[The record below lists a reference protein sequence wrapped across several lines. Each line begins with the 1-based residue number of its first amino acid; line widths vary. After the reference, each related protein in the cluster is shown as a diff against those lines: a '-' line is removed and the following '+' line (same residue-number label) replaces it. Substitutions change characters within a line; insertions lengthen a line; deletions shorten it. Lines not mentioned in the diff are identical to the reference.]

1 MAAMPD
7 FANNRELKHYCPD
20 FRPVRRALRA
30 LGARREAPRTQ
41 VDTYYRLPAQP
52 VGRLPAHPGGR
63 LPAQPGGQ
71 LPEQP
76 GPRWRLKLRVER
88 GRRMLVHYADAYDAD
103 VRSVRYALADVPD
116 PAVGRMLAS
125 ALGVSVVVRKRREQ
139 WHAHRT
145 LFNLDTIEGVGRVFE
160 AEVAADDPAEA
171 EALIAR
177 YRALFG
183 AYLGPAVGASN
194 EDLLA

>member
-52 VGRLPAHPGGR
+52 
-63 LPAQPGGQ
+63 
-71 LPEQP
+71 

-88 GRRMLVHYADAYDAD
+88 GRRTLVHYADAYDAGL
-103 VRSVRYALADVPD
+103 RSVRYALADVPD
-116 PAVGRMLAS
+116 PAVGRMLAA

-139 WHAHRT
+139 WHAPRT
-145 LFNLDTIEGVGRVFE
+145 LFNLDTIEGVGKVFE

-171 EALIAR
+171 DALIAR
-177 YRALFG
+177 YQALFG
-183 AYLGPAVGASN
+183 AYLGPPVGASN

>member
-1 MAAMPD
+1 MPD

-30 LGARREAPRTQ
+30 RGARREPPRTQ
-41 VDTYYRLPAQP
+41 VDTYYR
-52 VGRLPAHPGGR
+52 
-63 LPAQPGGQ
+63 

-88 GRRMLVHYADAYDAD
+88 GRRTLVHYADSYDAG
-103 VRSVRYALADVPD
+103 VRSVRYALVDVPD

-139 WHAHRT
+139 WHAPRT
-145 LFNLDTIEGVGRVFE
+145 LFNLDTIDGVGNVFE
-160 AEVAADDPAEA
+160 AEVAADDQAEA
-171 EALIAR
+171 DALIAR

-183 AYLGPAVGASN
+183 AYLGPPVGASN

>member
-1 MAAMPD
+1 MPD

-30 LGARREAPRTQ
+30 LGARPEPPRTQ
-41 VDTYYRLPAQP
+41 VDTYFR
-52 VGRLPAHPGGR
+52 
-63 LPAQPGGQ
+63 

-88 GRRMLVHYADAYDAD
+88 GRRMLVHYTDAYDAD
-103 VRSVRYALADVPD
+103 VRSVRYALADVAD

-125 ALGVSVVVRKRREQ
+125 ALGVSAVVRKRREQ
-139 WHAHRT
+139 WHAPRT

-171 EALIAR
+171 EALIAH

-183 AYLGPAVGASN
+183 PHLGPPVGTSN
-194 EDLLA
+194 EDLLRP

>member
-1 MAAMPD
+1 MPD

-20 FRPVRRALRA
+20 FRQVRRVLRS
-30 LGARREAPRTQ
+30 LGARREPPRTQ
-41 VDTYYRLPAQP
+41 VDTYYRLP
-52 VGRLPAHPGGR
+52 H
-63 LPAQPGGQ
+63 Q
-71 LPEQP
+71 LQGQP

-88 GRRMLVHYADAYDAD
+88 GRRTLVHYADAYDAD
-103 VRSVRYALADVPD
+103 VRTVRYALADVTD
-116 PAVGRMLAS
+116 AAVGGMLAA
-125 ALGVSVVVRKRREQ
+125 ALGVSAVVRKRREQ

-177 YRALFG
+177 YRALFD
-183 AYLGPAVGASN
+183 AYLGPSVGASN
-194 EDLLA
+194 EDLLAQ

>member
-1 MAAMPD
+1 MPD
-7 FANNRELKHYCPD
+7 FVNNRELKHYCPD
-20 FRPVRRALRA
+20 FRPVRRVLRD
-30 LGARREAPRTQ
+30 LDARREPPRTQ
-41 VDTYYRLPAQP
+41 VDTYYRLPEQ
-52 VGRLPAHPGGR
+52 L
-63 LPAQPGGQ
+63 QGQ
-71 LPEQP
+71 A

-88 GRRMLVHYADAYDAD
+88 GRRTLVHYADSYDGD
-103 VRSVRYALADVPD
+103 DRSVRYALAEVGD

-177 YRALFG
+177 YKALFG
-183 AYLGPAVGASN
+183 PYLGPPVGASN
-194 EDLLA
+194 EDLLAPS

>member
-1 MAAMPD
+1 MPD

-20 FRPVRRALRA
+20 FRPVRRVLRS
-30 LGARREAPRTQ
+30 LGARREPPRTQ
-41 VDTYYRLPAQP
+41 VDTYFR
-52 VGRLPAHPGGR
+52 
-63 LPAQPGGQ
+63 

-88 GRRMLVHYADAYDAD
+88 GRRTLVHYADAYDAD
-103 VRSVRYALADVPD
+103 VRSVRYALADVTE
-116 PAVGRMLAS
+116 PAVGRMLAA
-125 ALGVSVVVRKRREQ
+125 ALGVSAVVRKRREQ

-145 LFNLDTIEGVGRVFE
+145 LFNLDTIEGAGRVFE

-177 YRALFG
+177 YKTLFG
-183 AYLGPAVGASN
+183 AYLGLPVGASN
-194 EDLLA
+194 EDLLRP

>member
-30 LGARREAPRTQ
+30 LGARREPPRTQ
-41 VDTYYRLPAQP
+41 VDTYYRLPAQ
-52 VGRLPAHPGGR
+52 PGGR

-88 GRRMLVHYADAYDAD
+88 GRRTLVHYADAYHAG

-116 PAVGRMLAS
+116 PAVGRMLAA

-139 WHAHRT
+139 WHAPRT
-145 LFNLDTIEGVGRVFE
+145 LFNLDTIEGVGKVFE

-171 EALIAR
+171 DALIAR
-177 YRALFG
+177 YQALFG
-183 AYLGPAVGASN
+183 AYLGPSVGTSN

>member
-20 FRPVRRALRA
+20 FRPVRRVLRS
-30 LGARREAPRTQ
+30 LGARREPPRTQ

-52 VGRLPAHPGGR
+52 VGRLPA
-63 LPAQPGGQ
+63 
-71 LPEQP
+71 QP

-88 GRRMLVHYADAYDAD
+88 GRRTLVHYADSYDAGL
-103 VRSVRYALADVPD
+103 RSVRYALADVPD
-116 PAVGRMLAS
+116 PAVGRMLAA

-139 WHAHRT
+139 WHAPRT
-145 LFNLDTIEGVGRVFE
+145 LFNLDTIEGVGSVFE

-177 YRALFG
+177 YQALFG
-183 AYLGPAVGASN
+183 PYLGPPVGASN
-194 EDLLA
+194 EDLLRP

>member
-1 MAAMPD
+1 MPD

-30 LGARREAPRTQ
+30 LGARREPPRTQ
-41 VDTYYRLPAQP
+41 VDTYYR
-52 VGRLPAHPGGR
+52 
-63 LPAQPGGQ
+63 

-76 GPRWRLKLRVER
+76 GPRWRLKLRLER
-88 GRRMLVHYADAYDAD
+88 GRRTLVHYADAYDAGL
-103 VRSVRYALADVPD
+103 RSVRYALADVPD
-116 PAVGRMLAS
+116 PAVGRMLAA

-139 WHAHRT
+139 WHAPRT
-145 LFNLDTIEGVGRVFE
+145 LFNLDMIEGVGNVFE

-171 EALIAR
+171 DALIAR
-177 YRALFG
+177 YQALFG
-183 AYLGPAVGASN
+183 PYLGPPVGTSN

>member
-1 MAAMPD
+1 MPP
-7 FANNRELKHYCPD
+7 FASNRELKHYCPD
-20 FRPVRRALRA
+20 FRPVRRVLRN
-30 LGARREAPRTQ
+30 LGARREPPRTQ
-41 VDTYYRLPAQP
+41 VDTYFRLP
-52 VGRLPAHPGGR
+52 H
-63 LPAQPGGQ
+63 
-71 LPEQP
+71 QP

-88 GRRMLVHYADAYDAD
+88 GRRTLVHYADAYDAG

-116 PAVGRMLAS
+116 PAVGRMLEA

-145 LFNLDTIEGVGRVFE
+145 LFNLDTIDGVGRVFE

-171 EALIAR
+171 EALVAR
-177 YRALFG
+177 YKALFG
-183 AYLGPAVGASN
+183 AYLGPPVGASN

>member
-20 FRPVRRALRA
+20 FRPVRRALLA
-30 LGARREAPRTQ
+30 LGARREPPRTQ
-41 VDTYYRLPAQP
+41 VDTYFR
-52 VGRLPAHPGGR
+52 
-63 LPAQPGGQ
+63 

-88 GRRMLVHYADAYDAD
+88 GRRTLVHYADAYDAGL
-103 VRSVRYALADVPD
+103 RSVRYALADVPD
-116 PAVGRMLAS
+116 PAVGRMLAA

-139 WHAHRT
+139 WHAPRT
-145 LFNLDTIEGVGRVFE
+145 LFNLDTIEGVGKVFE

-171 EALIAR
+171 DALIAR
-177 YRALFG
+177 YQALFG
-183 AYLGPAVGASN
+183 PYLGPPVGTSN

>member
-1 MAAMPD
+1 MPD
-7 FANNRELKHYCPD
+7 FVNNRELKHYCPD
-20 FRPVRRALRA
+20 FRPVRRALRS
-30 LGARREAPRTQ
+30 LGARREPPRTQ
-41 VDTYYRLPAQP
+41 VDTYYRLP
-52 VGRLPAHPGGR
+52 
-63 LPAQPGGQ
+63 
-71 LPEQP
+71 EQP
-76 GPRWRLKLRVER
+76 GRRWRLKLRVER
-88 GRRMLVHYADAYDAD
+88 GRRTLVHYADSYDAG

-171 EALIAR
+171 DALIAR
-177 YRALFG
+177 YKELFG
-183 AYLGPAVGASN
+183 AYLGPPVGTSN
-194 EDLLA
+194 EDLLADG

>member
-1 MAAMPD
+1 MPD

-30 LGARREAPRTQ
+30 LGARREPPRTQ
-41 VDTYYRLPAQP
+41 VDTYYR
-52 VGRLPAHPGGR
+52 
-63 LPAQPGGQ
+63 

-88 GRRMLVHYADAYDAD
+88 GRRTLVHYADAYDAG

-139 WHAHRT
+139 WHAPRT
-145 LFNLDTIEGVGRVFE
+145 LFNLDTIDGVGNVFE
-160 AEVAADDPAEA
+160 AEVAADDQAEA
-171 EALIAR
+171 DALIAR
-177 YRALFG
+177 YKALFG
-183 AYLGPAVGASN
+183 AYLGPPVGASN

>member
-30 LGARREAPRTQ
+30 LGARREPPRTQ
-41 VDTYYRLPAQP
+41 VDTYYR
-52 VGRLPAHPGGR
+52 
-63 LPAQPGGQ
+63 

-76 GPRWRLKLRVER
+76 GPRWRLKLRLER
-88 GRRMLVHYADAYDAD
+88 GRRTLVHYADSYDAGI
-103 VRSVRYALADVPD
+103 RSVRYALADVPD
-116 PAVGRMLAS
+116 PAVGRMLAA

-139 WHAHRT
+139 WHAPQT

-177 YRALFG
+177 YQALFG
-183 AYLGPAVGASN
+183 PYLGPPVGMSN
-194 EDLLA
+194 EDLLRS

>member
-30 LGARREAPRTQ
+30 LGARREPPRTQ
-41 VDTYYRLPAQP
+41 VDTYFR
-52 VGRLPAHPGGR
+52 
-63 LPAQPGGQ
+63 

-88 GRRMLVHYADAYDAD
+88 GRRTLVHYADAYHAG

-116 PAVGRMLAS
+116 PAVGRMLAA

-139 WHAHRT
+139 WHAPRT
-145 LFNLDTIEGVGRVFE
+145 LFNLDTIEGVGKVFE

-171 EALIAR
+171 DALIAR
-177 YRALFG
+177 YQALFG
-183 AYLGPAVGASN
+183 AYLGPPVGTSN

>member
-1 MAAMPD
+1 MPE
-7 FANNRELKHYCPD
+7 FASNRELKHYCPD
-20 FRPVRRALRA
+20 FRPVRRVLRG
-30 LGARREAPRTQ
+30 LGARREPPRTQ
-41 VDTYYRLPAQP
+41 VDTYYRLPE
-52 VGRLPAHPGGR
+52 
-63 LPAQPGGQ
+63 QPGDW

-76 GPRWRLKLRVER
+76 GYRLPEQPGRRWRLKLRVER
-88 GRRMLVHYADAYDAD
+88 GRRTLVHYADAYDAD

-116 PAVGRMLAS
+116 PAIGRMLES
-125 ALGVSVVVRKRREQ
+125 ALGVSAVVRKRREQ

-183 AYLGPAVGASN
+183 PHLGPPVGASN

>member
-1 MAAMPD
+1 MPD
-7 FANNRELKHYCPD
+7 FASNRELKHYCPD

-30 LGARREAPRTQ
+30 LGARREPPRTQ
-41 VDTYYRLPAQP
+41 VDTYYRLPP
-52 VGRLPAHPGGR
+52 
-63 LPAQPGGQ
+63 QPGQ
-71 LPEQP
+71 
-76 GPRWRLKLRVER
+76 RWRLKLRVER
-88 GRRMLVHYADAYDAD
+88 GRRTLVHYADAYDAG

-145 LFNLDTIEGVGRVFE
+145 LFNLDTVEGVGRVFE

-177 YRALFG
+177 YKTLFG
-183 AYLGPAVGASN
+183 AYLGPPVGASN
-194 EDLLA
+194 EDLLCR